1 MRLSTTQIGH
11 HDASGPSFPS
21 DVLNAPLRQRAL
33 ERVTLSIDD
42 SVSVASEEEWNLLVG
57 DGSPFIE
64 WAWLRA
70 METSGAV
77 SSDRGWMPQILTARA
92 DGELVGAVPLYL
104 KGHSYGE
111 YVYDWAWADVARRM
125 GRSYY
130 PKLIAASPFTPVT
143 GPRILTH
150 PELEPDA
157 ASGLFTTLVRTV
169 LKACTD
175 NEIHGAHFLFVSPTV
190 AEELGETG
198 LIVRQAHQYHWRN
211 DGYGCFDDFLGRFRS
226 KRRREIRRER
236 RRLAESGFR
245 VDPVRGTELSESEM
259 DAVFRF
265 YASTCEKYMWG
276 RQYLDRD
283 FFAEIHRTMP
293 ERIVAMLAR
302 DPDDRIVAGAFCLQ
316 KDDRLYGR
324 YWGCDADVRFL
335 HFETCFYRPIE
346 YAIDNG
352 LSVMEPGAGGDHKFV
367 RGFEPV
373 TMYSGHW
380 LLDPMVGAV
389 LAQAAQHESRMVDE
403 TVEHLKGASPIRDE

>member
-1 MRLSTTQIGH
+1 LDSVQ
-11 HDASGPSFPS
+11 
-21 DVLNAPLRQRAL
+21 
-33 ERVTLSIDD
+33 LSIDD
-42 SVSVASEEEWNLLVG
+42 SVSVTTEEEWNTLVG

-77 SSDRGWMPQILTARA
+77 DADRGWMPQILTARSA
-92 DGELVGAVPLYL
+92 GQLVGAVPLYL

-143 GPRILTH
+143 GPRVLTH
-150 PELEPDA
+150 PELDQDA
-157 ASGLFTTLVRTV
+157 SSALFSTLVSTV

-175 NEIHGAHFLFVSPTV
+175 NEIHGAHFLFVAPSV
-190 AEELGETG
+190 AEELGESG
-198 LIVRQAHQYHWRN
+198 LIIRQAHQYHWKN
-211 DGYGCFDDFLGRFRS
+211 HGYASFDEFLGRFRS

-236 RRLAESGFR
+236 RRLTEAGFR
-245 VDPVRGTELSESEM
+245 VDPVPGTELTEAEM
-259 DAVFRF
+259 DDVFRF
-265 YASTCEKYMWG
+265 YSSTCEKYMRG
-276 RQYLDRD
+276 RQYLDRG

-293 ERIVAMLAR
+293 ERILAMLAR
-302 DPDDRIVAGAFCLQ
+302 DSDGKTVAGAFCLK

-324 YWGCDADVRFL
+324 YWGCDEDVRFL

-346 YAIDNG
+346 YAIENG
-352 LSVMEPGAGGDHKFV
+352 LSTMEPGAGGDHKFV

-373 TMYSGHW
+373 TMYSAHW
-380 LLDPMVGAV
+380 LLDPTVGAV
-389 LAQAAQHESRMVDE
+389 LAQAADHESRMVDE
-403 TVEHLKGASPIRDE
+403 TVEHLTQASPIRD